1 MVQILNFFYN
11 IYTVLDVTVY
21 NWKRVHQI
29 KIVIWSKLYY
39 ISKMLTYSIA
49 FLWVDCFKKFKI
61 HIWRAEGLQT
71 KQAVSV
77 HSWYQTTHPNAGELI
92 VKAGMIRGLGDYAM
106 KPWSFT
112 VNMPK
117 DKSKY
122 CTAQGKNLW
131 KCAVNLTNVREL
143 GLIRNSVFN
152 FSRNTIIASCWTWLL
167 RLSQLFSWKR

>member
-1 MVQILNFFYN
+1 
-11 IYTVLDVTVY
+11 VY

-29 KIVIWSKLYY
+29 KIVIWSKLYC
-39 ISKMLTYSIA
+39 ILKMLTYSIA

-77 HSWYQTTHPNAGELI
+77 HSWYQSTHPNPGELI
-92 VKAGMIRGLGDYAM
+92 VKAGLTRGLGDYAM

-117 DKSKY
+117 EKSKY
-122 CTAQGKNLW
+122 STGKQFLKMCSQFW
-131 KCAVNLTNVREL
+131 HLTNVREL
-143 GLIRNSVFN
+143 TVLSSLNKLCRF
-152 FSRNTIIASCWTWLL
+152 FSRGSLLFQINAECWA
-167 RLSQLFSWKR
+167 RAAIG